1 MNVRDAMEIISNYI
15 SMLHNQGILS
25 DCEIK
30 EISDAEYAVYVL
42 LDAMG
47 V

>member
-1 MNVRDAMEIISNYI
+1 MNVREAMEIISSHI
-15 SMLHNQGILS
+15 DMLYNQGVLS
-25 DCEIK
+25 EDK
-30 EISDAEYAVYVL
+30 MKNLSDAEYAVYVF